1 MIELGNKVRDTVTGF
16 TGIVVGKTIWM
27 YGCERFAVQ
36 SDKLHD
42 NKPVDE
48 HWFDD
53 QRLEVLEITEPV
65 VSPSSVATSGGP
77 QRDPSR

>member
-36 SDKLHD
+36 S
-42 NKPVDE
+42 E
-48 HWFDD
+48 
-53 QRLEVLEITEPV
+53 QT
-65 VSPSSVATSGGP
+65 ASGL
-77 QRDPSR
+77 

>member
-27 YGCERFAVQ
+27 YGCERSAVQ

-53 QRLEVLEITEPV
+53 QRLEVLEATEPV
-65 VSPSSVATSGGP
+65 ISPTSVATSGGP
-77 QRDPSR
+77 HRDPSR